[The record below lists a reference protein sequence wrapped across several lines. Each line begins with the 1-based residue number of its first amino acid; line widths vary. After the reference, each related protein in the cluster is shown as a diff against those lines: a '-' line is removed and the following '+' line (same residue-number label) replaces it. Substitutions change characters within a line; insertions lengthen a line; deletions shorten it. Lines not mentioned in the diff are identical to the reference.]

1 MIWLLE
7 LLGMPELLCLQGYG
21 GYSGYHGYSAKNST
35 EGQIIW
41 LLELLGV
48 SDPWGYRVT
57 QVIVVIVV
65 MMVIMVSMQ
74 NKSTWVKII
83 QVLEL
88 WGMSHNLCLQGY
100 GGYSGY
106 NGYGYYAKKNPFAAK
121 S

>member
-21 GYSGYHGYSAKNST
+21 GYSGYHGYSAKNSN

-48 SDPWGYRVT
+48 SYPWGYRVT

-65 MMVIMVSMQ
+65 MMVSMVSMQ
-74 NKSTWVKII
+74 
-83 QVLEL
+83 
-88 WGMSHNLCLQGY
+88 
-100 GGYSGY
+100 
-106 NGYGYYAKKNPFAAK
+106 KKNHLGQNHIGIRVIGYA
-121 S
+121 SQSVSTGLWWL

>member
-48 SDPWGYRVT
+48 SYPWGYRVT

-74 NKSTWVKII
+74 KKSTWVKII
-83 QVLEL
+83 
-88 WGMSHNLCLQGY
+88 
-100 GGYSGY
+100 
-106 NGYGYYAKKNPFAAK
+106 
-121 S
+121 

>member
-7 LLGMPELLCLQGYG
+7 LLGMPDLLCLQGYC
-21 GYSGYHGYSAKNST
+21 GYSGYHGYSAKKSI
-35 EGQIIW
+35 EGKIRW
-41 LLELLGV
+41 LLLLELIGV

-83 QVLEL
+83 
-88 WGMSHNLCLQGY
+88 
-100 GGYSGY
+100 
-106 NGYGYYAKKNPFAAK
+106 
-121 S
+121 

>member
-48 SDPWGYRVT
+48 SYPWGYRVT

-65 MMVIMVSMQ
+65 IMVIMQETKIHLWPYHIVIRVLGYASSPVS
-74 NKSTWVKII
+74 T
-83 QVLEL
+83 
-88 WGMSHNLCLQGY
+88 GH
-100 GGYSGY
+100 SGY
-106 NGYGYYAKKNPFAAK
+106 VVILIILQKKIH
-121 S
+121 